1 MPSIYKAVTVKY
13 RSMKKYWLQTIATSS
28 FLIIVTTV
36 IFLYTSGYRLL
47 KEENV
52 NVDFRRTGMISA
64 KSLPEG
70 ANVYLNGVLK
80 TASNDTI
87 QALDPG
93 IYQLRISRNGFVTWE
108 KDVEVFAELVTDI
121 TAVLISQSPRLE
133 PLTNTGARM
142 PVISP
147 TLSKLAYFSKD
158 GSESGV
164 WIIPLTN
171 TGLSLFRA
179 EPYVA
184 IEDTFNTMFSSGKS
198 IEWSPDE
205 KELLVQ
211 GPNDIYYVIDL
222 NTKAVESTVSADPI
236 REEWETL
243 RLTKRNDFLAK
254 IDIPEEMLRVAQA
267 PETKWSPDEK
277 KFMYKVAKEDNTVEY
292 RVYNMEKPMPVGEKV
307 DNLVFTLATDAPE
320 PSITWYADSFHLI
333 LVDGNVEEEKS
344 GSINLIRIDGTNKTE
359 IYNNTMYSNNVYS
372 SPVGDKLIFL
382 TSFKSG
388 EQTDLYTIGIR

>member
-1 MPSIYKAVTVKY
+1 
-13 RSMKKYWLQTIATSS
+13 MKRYWLQTVATST
-28 FLIIVTTV
+28 FLIIITTV
-36 IFLYTSGYRLL
+36 IFLYTSGYRVLR
-47 KEENV
+47 EESV
-52 NVDFRRTGMISA
+52 NVDFKRTGMISA
-64 KSLPEG
+64 KSIPEG

-93 IYQLRISRNGFVTWE
+93 TYQLRIVRNGFVTWE

-158 GSESGV
+158 GTESGV

-179 EPYVA
+179 EPYIA
-184 IEDTFNTMFSSGKS
+184 IEDTFNTIFSNGKS

-211 GPNDIYYVIDL
+211 GPNDLFYVIDIG
-222 NTKAVESTVSADPI
+222 TKAVESTTSPDAV
-236 REEWETL
+236 RNEWEEI
-243 RLTKRNDFLAK
+243 RHVKRADFLSR
-254 IDIPEEMLRVAQA
+254 IDIPENMLIIANA
-267 PETKWSPDEK
+267 PETMWSPDEK
-277 KFMYKVAKEDNTVEY
+277 KFLYKVTNEEAGTTEY
-292 RVYNMEKPMPVGEKV
+292 RVYNMEKPIPVGEKV
-307 DNLVFTLATDAPE
+307 DNLVFTLNADDPQ
-320 PSITWYADSFHLI
+320 PVVTWYADSFHLI
-333 LVDGNVEEEKS
+333 LVEGNTEEEKRGVIS
-344 GSINLIRIDGTNKTE
+344 LIRIDGTNKTE
-359 IYNNTMYSNNVYS
+359 IYNNTMYSQNVYS
-372 SPVGDKLIFL
+372 SPGGDKLIFL

-388 EQTDLYTIGIR
+388 GQTDLYTIGIR